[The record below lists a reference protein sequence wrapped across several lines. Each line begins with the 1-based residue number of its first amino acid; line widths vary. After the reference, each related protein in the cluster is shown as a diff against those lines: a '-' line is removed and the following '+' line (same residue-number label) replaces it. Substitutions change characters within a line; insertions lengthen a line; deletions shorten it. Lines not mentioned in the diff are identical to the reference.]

1 MFGFLR
7 LLTGLHCKQALVHQ
21 DESDTNG
28 NSIHV
33 PVLYEVS
40 FLQSRALYVASKQ
53 YKNMLIADEV
63 EEDLAAGSVWR

>member
-7 LLTGLHCKQALVHQ
+7 LSTGLHCIQALVHQ
-21 DESDTNG
+21 YESDTNG
-28 NSIHV
+28 NNI

-63 EEDLAAGSVWR
+63 EEDLVAGSV